1 MTKAEIEVKKNY
13 AKTLF
18 LQGAQI
24 KDISAKVG
32 VSTTTLSKWNVAE
45 QWSAERAARNIT
57 RPQIVQKMLAEL
69 DKKLD
74 SGDWKPQDVAMVAN
88 SIAKL
93 DKQTNVV
100 TIIEVLTVYQN
111 WLVER
116 SKIDPD
122 LDSDF
127 LKKSYKYQD
136 QFVNAQMSA
145 TTIN

>member
-1 MTKAEIEVKKNY
+1 MTKAEIEVKKSY